1 MSRPSPIN
9 MSFDAAGVDPH
20 AKHVQLDL
28 RAYDPEAHRD
38 TAQYMSVTQME
49 QVALE
54 AIDVAEEV
62 VDNVS
67 EPLKLANI
75 ARIAVRASAVIA
87 RLSRSR

>member
-9 MSFDAAGVDPH
+9 MNFDAVGVDPH

-54 AIDVAEEV
+54 VIDKAEEV
-62 VDNVS
+62 VDNVR
-67 EPLKLANI
+67 EPLKATNLA
-75 ARIAVRASAVIA
+75 RLAVRASAFIA
-87 RLSRSR
+87 RLSR

>member
-9 MSFDAAGVDPH
+9 MNFDDLAVDPH
-20 AKHVQLDL
+20 AKHVQLEL

-54 AIDVAEEV
+54 VIDQAEEV
-62 VDNVS
+62 VDNVR
-67 EPLKLANI
+67 EPLKASNLA
-75 ARIAVRASAVIA
+75 RLAVRASAFIA
-87 RLSRSR
+87 RLTR